1 MNGAACGS
9 GHLYSNHGF
18 GVVAGVYRN
27 EPVSDVASWNRS
39 EVADAMPVLDT
50 QANSHA
56 LSLIFRFVFWTH
68 RIPVMMSH
76 PFVILFIPSKRVP
89 IQYLK

>member
-27 EPVSDVASWNRS
+27 EPVSDVTSSNRS
-39 EVADAMPVLDT
+39 EVADATPVLDT

-56 LSLIFRFVFWTH
+56 LSLIFRD
-68 RIPVMMSH
+68 
-76 PFVILFIPSKRVP
+76 RVGSTLAS
-89 IQYLK
+89 YSGRTGYRL